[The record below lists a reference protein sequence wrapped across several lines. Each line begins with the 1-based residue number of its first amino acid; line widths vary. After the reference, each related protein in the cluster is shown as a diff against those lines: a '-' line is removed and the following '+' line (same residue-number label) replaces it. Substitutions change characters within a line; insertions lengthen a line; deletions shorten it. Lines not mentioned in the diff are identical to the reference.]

1 VANQDYEIQWS
12 TDDNRLLETGSV
24 TLLLSSG
31 ESIRQ
36 VWSSI
41 ITPENRP
48 DRVSAVFKKFPR
60 SGKFN
65 KNGMSYTWEGV
76 VKRRSQPSESS

>member
-60 SGKFN
+60 NGQVVTASVSAFKFN
-65 KNGMSYTWEGV
+65 KNGMSYTWEGW
-76 VKRRSQPSESS
+76 